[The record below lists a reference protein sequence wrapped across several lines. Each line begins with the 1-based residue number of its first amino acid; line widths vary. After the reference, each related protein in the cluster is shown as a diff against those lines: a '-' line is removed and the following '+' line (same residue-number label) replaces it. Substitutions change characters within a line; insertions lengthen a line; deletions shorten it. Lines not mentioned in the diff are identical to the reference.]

1 MSLWPCLLPMPSTVP
16 LPLPPS
22 LPRAL
27 DLIPVRDSRSCSAN
41 EAVHTVS
48 YAFISRGALPLWP
61 LWQEYFDGCGG
72 RAVPIVH
79 AQDISSHASLKA
91 RSHAY
96 NGVVLSRELTLTGSP
111 RFSWTMVAIMLR
123 LYRGAASTIAP
134 NGCTPRWVITLSEHC
149 APVQS
154 CQAVHAGLA
163 AQPGVNRIQPQFGEK
178 YEKSQWTAL
187 WLEAA
192 QAVAAEEQRL
202 EQFWQPRI
210 RNKGHT
216 IDLPPTGERW
226 PPSQSVI
233 LPPGMQPL
241 STAPYPPH
249 SERWISTNADCLPH
263 QACLLI
269 ASLIRR
275 AMDIHRVS
283 RRKEP

>member
-1 MSLWPCLLPMPSTVP
+1 M
-16 LPLPPS
+16 
-22 LPRAL
+22 
-27 DLIPVRDSRSCSAN
+27 
-41 EAVHTVS
+41 
-48 YAFISRGALPLWP
+48 
-61 LWQEYFDGCGG
+61 
-72 RAVPIVH
+72 PIVH

-210 RNKGHT
+210 RNKGHS

-226 PPSQSVI
+226 PPS
-233 LPPGMQPL
+233 
-241 STAPYPPH
+241 
-249 SERWISTNADCLPH
+249 
-263 QACLLI
+263 
-269 ASLIRR
+269 
-275 AMDIHRVS
+275 
-283 RRKEP
+283 

>member
-1 MSLWPCLLPMPSTVP
+1 
-16 LPLPPS
+16 
-22 LPRAL
+22 
-27 DLIPVRDSRSCSAN
+27 
-41 EAVHTVS
+41 
-48 YAFISRGALPLWP
+48 
-61 LWQEYFDGCGG
+61 
-72 RAVPIVH
+72 
-79 AQDISSHASLKA
+79 
-91 RSHAY
+91 
-96 NGVVLSRELTLTGSP
+96 
-111 RFSWTMVAIMLR
+111 MVAIMLR

-210 RNKGHT
+210 RNKGHS